1 VPKSYLKIPIP
12 ALFLRPCVWLVLF
25 YRKKYFKATFRKIK
39 LTQNKFAI
47 VDAGDFEKL
56 NTYKWYATGSANNF
70 YAVRVLGNV
79 NGRKKHISMHRQI
92 MTPSIGFVVDHID
105 GVGLNNTR
113 ANLRIAIAAQNVY
126 NSKKTLNQTGSQYK
140 GVCCDNRR
148 NAFRADIGYKSR
160 RKFLGHFDNE
170 TDAALAYDRAAIEL
184 YGDYACLNFPKEGS
198 QRNNGIYN
206 RILSSRIERMIDYIS
221 NLFIVAS

>member
-1 VPKSYLKIPIP
+1 
-12 ALFLRPCVWLVLF
+12 
-25 YRKKYFKATFRKIK
+25 
-39 LTQNKFAI
+39 
-47 VDAGDFEKL
+47 
-56 NTYKWYATGSANNF
+56 
-70 YAVRVLGNV
+70 
-79 NGRKKHISMHRQI
+79 

-148 NAFRADIGYKSR
+148 NAFRADIGYKGH

-170 TDAALAYDRAAIEL
+170 TDAAKAYDRAAIEL
-184 YGDYACLNFPKEGS
+184 YGEYANLNLPKTGG
-198 QRNNGIYN
+198 RIDDLYN
-206 RILSSRIERMIDYIS
+206 RILSSRIERFIDYLS
-221 NLFIVAS
+221 NLIDVA